1 MFIFPGC
8 TPCCS
13 GQSHSERDLGVWA
26 EWLSGGSTHEFHLR
40 GPSGLG
46 RRPQIVWPFL
56 LMGTLLSVFGPF
68 YTSLKEVK
76 MLWDRHSATVADSCD
91 WKAQHCLPHPDAGAH
106 NWLTTAVES
115 QEACYLPCSQEQLF
129 EYWAP
134 SLPTAHEFLLQPR
147 FLQTHDV
154 LHGI

>member
-1 MFIFPGC
+1 MFTFPGC

-13 GQSHSERDLGVWA
+13 GQSHSERDLGIWA
-26 EWLSGGSTHEFHLR
+26 EWLSGSSTRQCHLR
-40 GPSGLG
+40 GRSGLG
-46 RRPQIVWPFL
+46 RGPQIVWSFL
-56 LMGTLLSVFGPF
+56 LMATLLSVFGPF
-68 YTSLKEVK
+68 YTSLNEDK
-76 MLWDRHSATVADSCD
+76 HSVTAADSCHC
-91 WKAQHCLPHPDAGAH
+91 KAQQCLPHPDGGAH
-106 NWLTTAVES
+106 NLVTSALES
-115 QEACYLPCSQEQLF
+115 QEACYLPCSPEQLF